1 MVGYPPNNIEGGTC
15 VHVYIAMK
23 SKRDVHIQSNTLAL
37 SYKFLNIL
45 SLIFSNF
52 GIRGFMVGTTPVT
65 HISSFHYSF
74 FKVGLVEDDSNL
86 DNHT

>member
-23 SKRDVHIQSNTLAL
+23 SKREVHIQSNTLAL
-37 SYKFLNIL
+37 SYGFLNIL
-45 SLIFSNF
+45 WPIFSDF
-52 GIRGFMVGTTPVT
+52 GIEGFVAGTTLVI

-74 FKVGLVEDDSNL
+74 FRVGLAEDDSNL